1 MQEKILGKREIS
13 LALLIGCAILVSTI
27 GGDIMYYF
35 VNMRIPEFIT
45 TVLLTIILFIIII
58 KNVRIL
64 LAVNT
69 R

>member
-13 LALLIGCAILVSTI
+13 LALLIGCAILLPSLGASI
-27 GGDIMYYF
+27 RIYIELQEFGYF
-35 VNMRIPEFIT
+35 VLTLIIIF
-45 TVLLTIILFIIII
+45 VLFFFII
-58 KNVRIL
+58 KNIKVV

>member
-13 LALLIGCAILVSTI
+13 LALLIGCAILLPLI
-27 GGDIMYYF
+27 GRDIMFYF
-35 VNMRIPEFIT
+35 VNMRIGEFII
-45 TVLLTIILFIIII
+45 TVFLTGFLFLIII

-69 R
+69 Q